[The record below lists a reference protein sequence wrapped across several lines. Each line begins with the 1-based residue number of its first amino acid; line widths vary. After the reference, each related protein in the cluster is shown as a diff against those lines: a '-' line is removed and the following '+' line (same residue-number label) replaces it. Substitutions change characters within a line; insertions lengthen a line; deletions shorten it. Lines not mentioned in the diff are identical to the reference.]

1 MTIDVIDKWARELL
15 AAQYR
20 GDGRKAKAIRIAHKS
35 LTEEDNRALRAIAAA
50 LTSHWLPISTA
61 PKDGTGI
68 LLSNGKDV
76 AEGHWYFEE
85 GGTTEYRDLDG
96 RYIGQTDSDGYAGW
110 LDWDGGMQPDPTHW
124 QPLPVA
130 PEVV

>member
-1 MTIDVIDKWARELL
+1 MIESGW
-15 AAQYR
+15 Q
-20 GDGRKAKAIRIAHKS
+20 
-35 LTEEDNRALRAIAAA
+35 
-50 LTSHWLPISTA
+50 PIETA

-85 GGTTEYRDLDG
+85 GGTTEHRDMDG
-96 RYIGQTDSDGYAGW
+96 RYIGQTESEGYAGW

-124 QPLPVA
+124 MPMPPPPGVN
-130 PEVV
+130 P